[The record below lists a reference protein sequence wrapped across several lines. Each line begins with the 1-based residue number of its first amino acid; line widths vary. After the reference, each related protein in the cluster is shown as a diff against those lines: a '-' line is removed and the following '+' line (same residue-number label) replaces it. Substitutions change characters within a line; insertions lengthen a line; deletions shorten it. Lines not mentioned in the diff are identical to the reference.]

1 MIDTSFAPGVISR
14 ALAERWADEL
24 DEGESFE
31 VSIDVTD
38 AEARVVLSLVG
49 TDASIRHEFQVR
61 TPVGSRGSEGARD
74 LALDAADAVLGEW
87 LEDGRP
93 RLAGLEV
100 ERDYQGSPVWV
111 HARRVAPRL
120 EAEADRLLGDGDE
133 GGLDG

>member
-1 MIDTSFAPGVISR
+1 MSDTTFAANAISR
-14 ALAERWADEL
+14 ALAERWE
-24 DEGESFE
+24 EEIEPGESF
-31 VSIDVTD
+31 DVTLDIDD
-38 AEARVVLSLVG
+38 AQARVVLALVEA
-49 TDASIRHEFQVR
+49 DASIRHEFQVR
-61 TPVGSRGSEGARD
+61 TPVGSRGKDGARD
-74 LALDAADAVLGEW
+74 LALDAADAVFGEW

-120 EAEADRLLGDGDE
+120 DAEADRLLGDSDE